1 MKKMETMF
9 APWRMEY
16 LVCEKQEGCVFCKCS
31 NRCDDYVLFEGKSC
45 FVILNRYPYVNGH
58 LMIIPH
64 RHLGGLE
71 ELTAEERTEIFELLD
86 VSVKV
91 LKEAMKPD
99 GFNVGMNLGKAAGAG
114 IAEHVHMHV
123 IPRWEGDTNFMTVVG
138 NVRVVPE
145 DLAVTAAKLIPLF
158 EKYTRGG
165 EKR

>member
-31 NRCDDYVLFEGKSC
+31 TRCDDYVLFEGKNC
-45 FVILNRYPYVNGH
+45 FIILNRYPYVNGH
-58 LMIIPH
+58 LMIIPQ

-71 ELTAEERTEIFELLD
+71 ELTAEERTEIFDLLD

-123 IPRWEGDTNFMTVVG
+123 IPRWQGDTNFMTVVG

-145 DLAVTAAKLIPLF
+145 DLAVTAARLIPLF